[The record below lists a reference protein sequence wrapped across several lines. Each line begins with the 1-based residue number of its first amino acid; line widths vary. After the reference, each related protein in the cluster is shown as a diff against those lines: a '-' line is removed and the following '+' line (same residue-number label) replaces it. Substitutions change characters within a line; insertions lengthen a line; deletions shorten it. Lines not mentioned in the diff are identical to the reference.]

1 MTASKDDILLR
12 YYTNEL
18 SYLRQEGAV
27 FARRYPKIAERLQ
40 LGEAECPDPHVE
52 RMLEAFAF
60 LTGRIQYNIESEF
73 PLFTSAML
81 ENLYPHYLQPV
92 PSMSIAQ
99 FQVDPGQGQF
109 TGGHLIEKHTPLLTN
124 TPDGRQC
131 RFRTCSSVRLWPLQ
145 INEAEFT
152 QHHYELLDTM
162 PNVSGV
168 LRLRLRALNTDL
180 KPLQLDSLRFFL
192 NAPWAIVAL
201 LYELLSLNILHIAL
215 LRQDDPDGK
224 KPVFLSAKH
233 LQAQGFEDDL
243 LLYPSHAHPAY
254 RLLQEYF
261 TFPEKFLF
269 FELSGLEKLNPAE
282 GQTEFDIL
290 FLLDSPPHTN
300 LHVAPDIFRLGCT
313 PITNLFT
320 TVTEPVR
327 IHQRQTE
334 YRLVADRR
342 WENSTEIHSIRK
354 VTAAMDEHESSSQVH
369 PYFSFRH
376 DLGRPEPRLFWS
388 ARRVPSVRPGMGG
401 TDMLLNFMDLDFN
414 PQVPPQTTL
423 FAHVYCTNRHLA
435 HHVPENGLL
444 QIEQAAP
451 LHRIVCLKQPTEQL
465 NSPLGGETIWR
476 VISHLS
482 LNYLSLTDGGVGLE
496 ALQEILRLY
505 NFRQQ
510 KAIQRQ
516 IDGIVGLSTKRT
528 NLHLGDEAWRGFVR
542 GFAIEMKINP
552 KSYTG
557 SSALLLSA
565 VLERFLA
572 MYVSVNSFTQLNISR
587 LGSEKTWKAW
597 PARAGEKV
605 LL

>member
-1 MTASKDDILLR
+1 MTASKDDILLH
-12 YYTNEL
+12 YYANEL
-18 SYLRQEGAV
+18 NYLRQEGAL
-27 FARRYPKIAERLQ
+27 FARRYPKIASRLE
-40 LGEAECPDPHVE
+40 LGETECPDPHVE

-60 LTGRIQYNIESEF
+60 LTGRIQYNIDSEF
-73 PLFTSAML
+73 PLFTSALL

-92 PSMSIAQ
+92 PAMSIAQ
-99 FQVDPGQGQF
+99 FQVDPEQGQF
-109 TGGHLIEKHTPLLTN
+109 TGGHLIDKHTALITN
-124 TPDGRQC
+124 TPEGRQC
-131 RFRTCSSVRLWPLQ
+131 RFRTCSPVRLWPLQ
-145 INEAEFT
+145 VDEAVFELPQQHEF
-152 QHHYELLDTM
+152 LDAM

-168 LRLRLRALNTDL
+168 LRLRLRSLNTDL

-192 NAPWAIVAL
+192 NAPWITTAP
-201 LYELLSLNILHIAL
+201 LYELLNLNVLRIAL
-215 LRQDDPDGK
+215 LPPEGK
-224 KPVFLSAKH
+224 KPVLLSAQH
-233 LQAQGFEDDL
+233 LQAQGFDDDL

-261 TFPEKFLF
+261 AFPEKFLF

-282 GQTEFDIL
+282 GQESFDML
-290 FLLDSPPHTN
+290 FLLDSAPRKN
-300 LHVAPDIFRLGCT
+300 LRIAPDIFRLGCA

-320 TVTEPVR
+320 TVSEPVR

-354 VTAAMDEHESSSQVH
+354 VTASMDAREDSSRVH

-376 DLGRPEPRLFWS
+376 DMALPEPRLFWS
-388 ARRVPSVRPGMGG
+388 ARRVPTVRPGMEG
-401 TDMLLNFMDLDFN
+401 TDTLLTFMDLDFN
-414 PQVPPQTTL
+414 PRVPQQSTL

-435 HHVPENGLL
+435 RHVPEGGVL

-465 NSPLGGETIWR
+465 DSPLGGATIWR

-482 LNYLSLTDGGVGLE
+482 LNYLSLTDDKAGLE

-510 KAIQRQ
+510 KSVQRQ
-516 IDGIVGLSTKRT
+516 INGIVGLAARRT
-528 NLHLGDEAWRGFVR
+528 NLRLGDEAWRGFVR
-542 GFAIEMKINP
+542 GFEIEMEVEP
-552 KSYTG
+552 DLYTG

-572 MYVSVNSFTQLNISR
+572 MYVSVNSFTQLNVSR
-587 LGSEKTWKAW
+587 RGSEGIWKSWA
-597 PARAGEKV
+597 ARAGEKT